1 MPRKLMFTVVVLI
14 CVFVIYVLWLNF
26 FKNNIMVEPKIENIK
41 EENLSLEPSQENNF
55 DTVNLDDCSIEIPLN
70 LIDDTRFDPENK
82 TVTVYWTD
90 IETQENVKRIF
101 LFKPETSFVG
111 CSESVKS
118 KLREVEKMNSKV
130 YGDES

>member
-1 MPRKLMFTVVVLI
+1 MSRKLIVIVIILI

-26 FKNNIMVEPKIENIK
+26 FKNNIIIEPKIENIK
-41 EENLSLEPSQENNF
+41 EENLSLEPSQENNL

-101 LFKPETSFVG
+101 SFKPETSFVG
-111 CSESVKS
+111 CSESVQL
-118 KLREVEKMNSKV
+118 KLNEVEKMNSEV
-130 YGDES
+130 YGDGY